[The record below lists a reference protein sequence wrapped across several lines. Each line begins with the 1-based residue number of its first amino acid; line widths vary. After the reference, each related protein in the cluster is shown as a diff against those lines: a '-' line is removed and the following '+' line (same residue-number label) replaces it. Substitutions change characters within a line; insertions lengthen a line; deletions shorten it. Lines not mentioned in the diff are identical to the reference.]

1 MDEGALPFNLL
12 RVHLV
17 NSRSREQCEL
27 FRSCGQT
34 LEVMGIDQKSAE
46 EATRMQPVAVALPRA
61 DEKIEQ
67 GRYGS
72 MMPVTPAN
80 GFTLICKVKPGTGDA
95 IRAYGARLEKA
106 IQETPHVLAP
116 LRLHFLRW
124 ILFDNDTRFI
134 YMGIFDTDFDKYVED
149 AVMLFR
155 QTGLDTIFENLEG
168 FPADWREDPAAF
180 AKFAREHQ
188 CPSFAEYAEYP
199 GVAGVEV
206 VKALKVK
213 DALADVLDNMQ

>member
-1 MDEGALPFNLL
+1 VKNQGPPCNHIIKDKEHDM
-12 RVHLV
+12 
-17 NSRSREQCEL
+17 
-27 FRSCGQT
+27 
-34 LEVMGIDQKSAE
+34 AE
-46 EATRMQPVAVALPRA
+46 IKPTAVALPRPN
-61 DEKIEQ
+61 EKIEP

-80 GFTLICKVKPGTGDA
+80 GFTLICKVKPGSGDA

-106 IQETPHVLAP
+106 IQENPYALAP

-134 YMGIFDTDFDKYVED
+134 YLGIFDTDFDKYVED
-149 AVMLFR
+149 AVMLFK
-155 QTGLDTIFENLEG
+155 QTGLNTVFEYLEG
-168 FPADWREDPAAF
+168 FPEDWRDNPAAF
-180 AKFAREHQ
+180 AKYCRDHQ

-199 GVAGVEV
+199 GVTGVEV

-213 DALADVLDNMQ
+213 QSLSDMLDKMQ